1 MISWEQW
8 VQGIVAVFVIV
19 SPPDPVKILLF
30 NDVVRRDELN
40 RVAAASKVAFY
51 LIVILGVSALIGQQL
66 LELLGINLDAFSV
79 VGGSI
84 IALMGFEMLYGGE
97 PSRAQGKEQYEAER
111 EEETSASDGL
121 ILPLT
126 TPLLAGPGA
135 IATVITIAAVEKSGE
150 ATLVALTG
158 VGVTALAVFLSM
170 AFLGGLIAKLSPRG
184 TALLARLGG
193 VLLATIG
200 VQMAL
205 GGLKNFF
212 AS

>member
-1 MISWEQW
+1 MITWEQW
-8 VQGIVAVFVIV
+8 VQGIVAVFVIA
-19 SPPDPVKILLF
+19 SPPDPVKVLVF
-30 NDVVRRDELN
+30 NDIVRRDGLN
-40 RVAAASKVAFY
+40 RTAAASKVAFY
-51 LIVILGVSALIGQQL
+51 FIVILGVSALIGQQL

-84 IALMGFEMLYGGE
+84 IALMGFEMLYGGA
-97 PSRAQGKEQYEAER
+97 PSRAQGKEQYDAER
-111 EEETSASDGL
+111 DEGTGASDGL
-121 ILPLT
+121 ILPLS

-150 ATLVALTG
+150 ATLVALDG
-158 VGVTALAVFLSM
+158 GGVTGLAVFLSM
-170 AFLGGLIAKLSPRG
+170 AFLGGAIAKLSPRG